1 MPAEIPPMLY
11 RVYHLATSAAEE
23 IGKMA
28 SLLSKTHQHRCLLCH
43 QRGASEVASS
53 TIRIRHQ
60 IVISFRLLVLLARAG
75 RFGKFWRAL
84 TWNL

>member
-1 MPAEIPPMLY
+1 MPAETPLMLY
-11 RVYHLATSAAEE
+11 IVYHLATSAVEE

-28 SLLSKTHQHRCLLCH
+28 NFLSKTHQRRCLLCH
-43 QRGASEVASS
+43 QRGPCEVASS
-53 TIRIRHQ
+53 TICIRHQ
-60 IVISFRLLVLLARAG
+60 TIISLRLLVLLARAG